1 MDKIYF
7 YEKISD
13 ETLKRLDDFLSEHPT
28 EKVTY
33 WVWREALELTS
44 EVHKELAESVKEFGE
59 KIDKILGKYNPD
71 ELMDI
76 VYMNKVNAELEKL
89 AVVPN
94 VPIYKKLE
102 ELCKKRYY

>member
-7 YEKISD
+7 YEKICD
-13 ETLKRLDDFLSEHPT
+13 ETLKRLDEFLSEHPT

-33 WVWREALELTS
+33 WVWREALKLLNEVSQELI
-44 EVHKELAESVKEFGE
+44 ESVKEYGE
-59 KIDKILGKYNPD
+59 KFDAIFKKYKRD
-71 ELMDI
+71 EMLDI

-89 AVVPN
+89 VVVPN
-94 VPIYKKLE
+94 VPIHKKLE